1 MTRLTQRDIK
11 MLKMICQME
20 TQLVT
25 ERLGIKTTTFYS
37 RIAWLRKKRIEN
49 QQFINTLNALEKT
62 CPRLRK
68 LLTSSEIKN
77 NE

>member
-20 TQLVT
+20 TQFVT
-25 ERLGIKTTTFYS
+25 ERLGIKITTFYS